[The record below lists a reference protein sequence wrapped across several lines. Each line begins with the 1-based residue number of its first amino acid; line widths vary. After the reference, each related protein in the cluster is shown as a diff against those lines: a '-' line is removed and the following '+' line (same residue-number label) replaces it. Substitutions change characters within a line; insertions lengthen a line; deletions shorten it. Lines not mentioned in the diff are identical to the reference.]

1 MQFQQLRVN
10 NRIRAREVLV
20 IGPDGQSFGILSAND
35 ALAQA
40 RRAGLDLVEISPKA
54 RPPVCKILDY
64 GKFRYEMSKKEK
76 EARKQNNA
84 AKVKE
89 LKFHINIDEHDYM
102 TKMRHAEDFLFR
114 GMKAKLMLV
123 FRGREMQQQ
132 EKGREIVLRIRK
144 DLEHVGVADA
154 EPKLVGRNINLMLT
168 PIPLKKRV
176 RKYTD
181 DSIEYEGEDAT
192 EDGDDS
198 EDSGDDKDN

>member
-1 MQFQQLRVN
+1 M
-10 NRIRAREVLV
+10 LV
-20 IGPDGQSFGILSAND
+20 IGPDGQSLGVISVND
-35 ALAQA
+35 ALAHA

-64 GKFRYEMSKKEK
+64 GKFRYEMSKKDK
-76 EARKQNNA
+76 EARKANNA

-114 GMKAKLMLV
+114 GMKAKLMMV
-123 FRGREMQQQ
+123 FRGREMQHQNL
-132 EKGREIVLRIRK
+132 GREVVTRIRK

-168 PIPLKKRV
+168 PLPVKKRV

-181 DSIEYEGEDAT
+181 DSIEYEGVDAS
-192 EDGDDS
+192 EDGDQS
-198 EDSGDDKDN
+198 QDSGDETKD